1 MASNF
6 LHSQTFRFVFS
17 NSIYWLTE
25 YLNKTNSHLSYV
37 HKNALGSMYCQGW
50 ETKDISDKFSF
61 KSWVKTAS
69 KAETGASIELWPQ
82 LGRCGLLTHWSLHC
96 SAHKCRSEI
105 VKSRV
110 RRLMAKY
117 HILHFEWQNQPNVIM
132 SCHRTITPTW
142 TSVASYP
149 SDLSFCWA
157 KAALP
162 QTRKRKTPD
171 SDPPISTNNLTIDS
185 LTGMVPAHSC
195 HIHATIISL
204 YPSWLGLKSKQLNC
218 VLRFRIWGAS
228 RFLVSA
234 VLCYKRRSLIRKV
247 FRGGRPKILRT
258 YCTAFSISQ
267 LNQSSAV
274 KYIYS

>member
-117 HILHFEWQNQPNVIM
+117 YILSDKTNQMSSCHVTELLLLPGLVSLHIHQIFLSAELKLHFHKLVREKHPTQIHPYP
-132 SCHRTITPTW
+132 RITWP
-142 TSVASYP
+142 
-149 SDLSFCWA
+149 
-157 KAALP
+157 
-162 QTRKRKTPD
+162 
-171 SDPPISTNNLTIDS
+171 LTHW
-185 LTGMVPAHSC
+185 LGWC
-195 HIHATIISL
+195 QHIHVTFMPLSYHFIPPGL
-204 YPSWLGLKSKQLNC
+204 VWNQNNWTVFFDLGSEER
-218 VLRFRIWGAS
+218 V
-228 RFLVSA
+228 
-234 VLCYKRRSLIRKV
+234 
-247 FRGGRPKILRT
+247 
-258 YCTAFSISQ
+258 AF
-267 LNQSSAV
+267 
-274 KYIYS
+274 